1 MIEISIYRDDE
12 GRIQEITQS
21 SSSMATSAETAQG
34 VSLLLRTAASGLQDY
49 LKLNPQLT
57 GDAGSFRCRVERD
70 SLLNREIDAIL
81 ETALLGLKELEE
93 SYVEQL
99 EVREIAVPVKV

>member
-1 MIEISIYRDDE
+1 MIEVSIYRDAE

-21 SSSMATSAETAQG
+21 SSQMAESAETAQA
-34 VSLLLRTAASGLQDY
+34 VWLLLRTAAIGLQDY

-57 GDAGSFRCRVERD
+57 GDADGFRCRVERD

-81 ETALLGLKELEE
+81 ETALLGLKELAE
-93 SYVEQL
+93 SYADQL
-99 EVREIAVPVKV
+99 VVKEIAGPVKA